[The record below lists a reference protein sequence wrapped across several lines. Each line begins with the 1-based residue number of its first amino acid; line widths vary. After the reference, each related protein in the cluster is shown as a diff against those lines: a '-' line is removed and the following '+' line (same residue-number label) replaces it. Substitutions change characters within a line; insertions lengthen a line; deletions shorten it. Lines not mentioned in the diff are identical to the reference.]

1 MISLICL
8 WWIGCQLSAPTW
20 YYALLGFGLVI
31 KLLDLGINLGKS
43 SKKNED

>member
-20 YYALLGFGLVI
+20 YYTLLGFGLVI
-31 KLLDLGINLGKS
+31 KLLDLGIKLGKS
-43 SKKNED
+43 SKKSED

>member
-8 WWIGCQLSAPTW
+8 IWIGLRLSAPTW

-31 KLLDLGINLGKS
+31 KLIDLGIKLGES
-43 SKKNED
+43 SKKK